1 MNLHYQY
8 WFFKGALSK
17 RFCDLV
23 LQKGI
28 SSNKEKAYTGNL
40 GDKVKNN
47 QLITEEENLFLEKKR
62 SSSIAWLE
70 EQWIYREIH
79 PYIEQA
85 NTNAGWNFE
94 WDWTEQAQFTEYK
107 PGQFYGWHQDCNSE
121 PYGDDKAP
129 KLKGKIRKLS
139 FSILLNNPKEYEGGE
154 LEFNLRNNVEDDQV
168 LVVNEAKKK
177 GSIII
182 FPSFCW
188 HQVKP
193 VTRGIRYSLVT
204 WHLGQPWK

>member
-23 LQKGI
+23 LQKGL

-47 QLITEEENLFLEKKR
+47 QSITEEENLFLEKKR
-62 SSSIAWLE
+62 RSSIAWLE

-85 NTNAGWNFE
+85 NANAGWNFE
-94 WDWTEQAQFTEYK
+94 WDWTEQAQFTEYE
-107 PGQFYGWHQDCNSE
+107 PGQFYDWHCDSHPYTYQDG
-121 PYGDDKAP
+121 PY
-129 KLKGKIRKLS
+129 KGKIRKLS
-139 FSILLNNPKEYEGGE
+139 CSILLNEPSEFEGGE
-154 LEFNLRNNVEDDQV
+154 LEFDLRNNLEGTNTMICKEI
-168 LVVNEAKKK
+168 NER
-177 GSIII
+177 GSIIV
-182 FPSFCW
+182 FPSFVW
-188 HQVKP
+188 HRVKP
-193 VTRGIRYSLVT
+193 VTNGTRYSLVM
-204 WHLGQPWK
+204 WHLGKSWR